1 MAIVLWTAAVG
12 FGLKENMGLLCALG
26 ALVPSP
32 FWIIDAWYRQRERA
46 LMLRFKA
53 IRDFLRDGRYMVKG
67 ENEATLQQFLD
78 AEETSLFPVPDNW
91 GSKTIP
97 PKTLEVSCGLRHNLL
112 DEDSGSIHT
121 DVLCGRWP
129 CRLPVDAW
137 RPALRCR
144 PSTPHQVQGRAPRYT
159 SLRQCGTS
167 RRGADL
173 SYRWPNMC
181 YFLALGAAGA
191 TGQCRRLR

>member
-1 MAIVLWTAAVG
+1 MDISQFRVEILKQEIDTLSQHFMHIATHRWRCRQMAIVLWTAAVG

-53 IRDFLRDGRYMVKG
+53 IRDVLRDGRYMVKG

-78 AEETSLFPVPDNW
+78 AEETSLFPVPDHW

-97 PKTLEVSCGLRHNLL
+97 PKTLEVFCGLRHNLWMKIL
-112 DEDSGSIHT
+112 VVYIPMFFVGVGLAVFLWMH
-121 DVLCGRWP
+121 G
-129 CRLPVDAW
+129 
-137 RPALRCR
+137 
-144 PSTPHQVQGRAPRYT
+144 APR
-159 SLRQCGTS
+159 
-167 RRGADL
+167 
-173 SYRWPNMC
+173 
-181 YFLALGAAGA
+181 
-191 TGQCRRLR
+191 